1 MFDQMFKLLGIM
13 AIPWCD
19 GEPMDHTGV
28 DIDTDV
34 EFDAITS
41 TPMSFN
47 ADVVPGTAVMSAE
60 SSGVHCDVHLFPSEK
75 PGDPV
80 HHLSNVG
87 DGELFHPSLDHT
99 MPRHIWT
106 TFFDSLAIFEMRLDA
121 IVGLI
126 ESYFEDTS
134 YDDGLRVVCFTS
146 FFVGFPGWW
155 HAVNR
160 FNHRLGEIGGEVAVH
175 MVRNCWV
182 YPFLCTSHPTEKCI
196 ASSLIIYFGMKPTF
210 EKDL

>member
-28 DIDTDV
+28 DVDTDV
-34 EFDAITS
+34 EFEAVFAFS
-41 TPMSFN
+41 QSFDP
-47 ADVVPGTAVMSAE
+47 DVVPCAAVLGAE
-60 SSGVHCDVHLFPSEK
+60 SGGVHCDVHLFSSEK
-75 PGDPV
+75 PGDSV
-80 HHLSNVG
+80 HHFSDVG
-87 DGELFHPSLDHT
+87 DGELFHSSLDHT

-106 TFFDSLAIFEMRLDA
+106 AFFDSLAIFEVRLDA
-121 IVGLI
+121 IVGLV
-126 ESYFEDTS
+126 ESYFEETS
-134 YDDGLRVVCFTS
+134 YGDGLWVVSFSS

-182 YPFLCTSHPTEKCI
+182 YPFLCPSHPTEKCI
-196 ASSLIIYFGMKPTF
+196 ASSLIIYFGM
-210 EKDL
+210 